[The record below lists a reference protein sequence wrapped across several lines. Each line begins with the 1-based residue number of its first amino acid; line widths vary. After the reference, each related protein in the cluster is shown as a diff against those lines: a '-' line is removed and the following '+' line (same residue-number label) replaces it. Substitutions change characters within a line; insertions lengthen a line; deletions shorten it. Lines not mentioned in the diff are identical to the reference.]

1 MEESANNAKWE
12 QLRVGLC
19 ASCEHVRRVT
29 SDRGSVFYR
38 CARAESDAAYR
49 KYPALPVVMCAGYEK
64 KME

>member
-19 ASCEHVRRVT
+19 VSCEHVRRVT

-49 KYPALPVVMCAGYEK
+49 KYPALPVVMCAGYERK
-64 KME
+64 SE